1 MAKGAA
7 ATEEELEEAKGL
19 LAGGRSERSSMG
31 GAASVAAAGSVNTA
45 GKLIKEMGDR
55 GQGRKAGGTVRALTC
70 YGCGQ
75 LGSWAKCPRN
85 PEKQHLANLHEDGA
99 ASRTRATATPT
110 RARGTTCPSACVCEQ
125 LSSQPKAK
133 GPPLASDKSAPAP
146 GALH

>member
-85 PEKQHLANLHEDGA
+85 PEKQHLANLHEDGGGE
-99 ASRTRATATPT
+99 SNTRNGNANTGT
-110 RARGTTCPSACVCEQ
+110 RHYMPFCVR
-125 LSSQPKAK
+125 L
-133 GPPLASDKSAPAP
+133 
-146 GALH
+146 